1 MQHLCGQASFK
12 ILHSAGLLHLN
23 HRTGI
28 VWHCGMHCNWTT
40 YVPNCEFMCCGKFWI
55 HTVTNQHLINSA
67 TCSFNGKWI
76 SNWDN
81 NLSNCDV
88 LRCAGYAEVS
98 RVLANNWLALPTFK
112 VCVSQT
118 ENYAVLQEHK
128 INARWAKR
136 VQEKKKMQICHF
148 SLLVLSWNWAC
159 WEVYISENWKL
170 FFFLFIV
177 LHAWKL
183 TFYQT
188 ALMHN
193 VENNNNC
200 EANPFAL
207 LAVVKCRSCWH
218 VGWHF
223 VAA

>member
-81 NLSNCDV
+81 NLSNCDM

-128 INARWAKR
+128 INARWANLPFFSTRSELKLSMLR
-136 VQEKKKMQICHF
+136 SVHF
-148 SLLVLSWNWAC
+148 WELEAFFPFYCSACMEINFLS
-159 WEVYISENWKL
+159 
-170 FFFLFIV
+170 
-177 LHAWKL
+177 
-183 TFYQT
+183 
-188 ALMHN
+188 
-193 VENNNNC
+193 NC
-200 EANPFAL
+200 INA
-207 LAVVKCRSCWH
+207 
-218 VGWHF
+218 
-223 VAA
+223 

>member
-1 MQHLCGQASFK
+1 MS
-12 ILHSAGLLHLN
+12 
-23 HRTGI
+23 GI
-28 VWHCGMHCNWTT
+28 VGCIVTEL
-40 YVPNCEFMCCGKFWI
+40 PMC
-55 HTVTNQHLINSA
+55 LIANSCA
-67 TCSFNGKWI
+67 VGNSEYTPSQINTWSTLQLALLTPSGFQIGITICLI
-76 SNWDN
+76 
-81 NLSNCDV
+81 V
-88 LRCAGYAEVS
+88 LRCAGYTEVS

-136 VQEKKKMQICHF
+136 VQEKKNANLPFFSTRSELKLSMLRSVHF
-148 SLLVLSWNWAC
+148 
-159 WEVYISENWKL
+159 WELEA

>member
-67 TCSFNGKWI
+67 TCSFNAKWI

-118 ENYAVLQEHK
+118 ENYAALQEHK

-136 VQEKKKMQICHF
+136 GQEKKNANLPSFSTRSELKLSMLRSVHF
-148 SLLVLSWNWAC
+148 
-159 WEVYISENWKL
+159 WELEA

-183 TFYQT
+183 TLYQT

-207 LAVVKCRSCWH
+207 LAVVKCRSSWH

>member
-28 VWHCGMHCNWTT
+28 VWHCGMHFNWTT

-67 TCSFNGKWI
+67 TCSFNAKWI

-136 VQEKKKMQICHF
+136 VQEKKKCKFAIF
-148 SLLVLSWNWAC
+148 LYSFWAEIEHVEKC
-159 WEVYISENWKL
+159 TFLRTGS
-170 FFFLFIV
+170 FFFP
-177 LHAWKL
+177 
-183 TFYQT
+183 FYCS
-188 ALMHN
+188 ACMEINFLS
-193 VENNNNC
+193 NC
-200 EANPFAL
+200 INA
-207 LAVVKCRSCWH
+207 
-218 VGWHF
+218 
-223 VAA
+223 

>member
-1 MQHLCGQASFK
+1 MQHLCGQTSFK

-40 YVPNCEFMCCGKFWI
+40 YVPNCELMCCGKFWI

-67 TCSFNGKWI
+67 TCSFNAKWI

-118 ENYAVLQEHK
+118 ENYAAE
-128 INARWAKR
+128 
-136 VQEKKKMQICHF
+136 KKMQICHL

-170 FFFLFIV
+170 FFPFLLFCT
-177 LHAWKL
+177 HG
-183 TFYQT
+183 
-188 ALMHN
+188 N
-193 VENNNNC
+193 
-200 EANPFAL
+200 
-207 LAVVKCRSCWH
+207 
-218 VGWHF
+218 
-223 VAA
+223 